1 MPAFILALAPNTR
14 RYIPGFLKR
23 VVTFALP
30 GGIATALS
38 VLLTAWFLPGID
50 GLGRD

>member
-1 MPAFILALAPNTR
+1 MCIRDSHITYIGALTIGMPAFILALAPNTR

-30 GGIATALS
+30 GLS
-38 VLLTAWFLPGID
+38 LIHI
-50 GLGRD
+50 